1 MKYTSRDK
9 SMRLNHG
16 GFDAN
21 TRDEKVF
28 SETINKLKT
37 SISLDSSLRLIAV
50 AFVFNTGDLKRR
62 FKDI

>member
-1 MKYTSRDK
+1 
-9 SMRLNHG
+9 MRLNHG

-28 SETINKLKT
+28 SETINKLKS
-37 SISLDSSLRLIAV
+37 SISFDFISRLIAV